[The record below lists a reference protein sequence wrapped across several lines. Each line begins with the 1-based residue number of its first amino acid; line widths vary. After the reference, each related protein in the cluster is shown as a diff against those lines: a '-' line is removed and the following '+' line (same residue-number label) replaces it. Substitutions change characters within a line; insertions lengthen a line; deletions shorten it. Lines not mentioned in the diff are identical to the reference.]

1 MVRIC
6 PCYPKG
12 LKFNKKDYINAIFFN
27 GIKCCKTEVNE
38 KAQDI
43 TLAHILKGPMYY
55 FEEYIC

>member
-1 MVRIC
+1 MQ
-6 PCYPKG
+6 
-12 LKFNKKDYINAIFFN
+12 FFFN